1 MFAMFALSP
10 DKILPVP
17 MGGAEPQGLLRAENP
32 PEDPEDPL
40 PPSGYTPTL
49 RGTHIYGPGDNRY
62 QITEIFGW

>member
-32 PEDPEDPL
+32 PKEDPPQR
-40 PPSGYTPTL
+40 TL
-49 RGTHIYGPGDNRY
+49 RTPFPHPDAPPLSGGLIFKDLE
-62 QITEIFGW
+62 ITDIR